1 MQNKSPFFE
10 ILNGKML
17 EHPRS
22 LGVGSQFSL
31 RWFFQHALAWKNHVL
46 ARICPWSYTSRF
58 VEGVERE
65 RSISAA

>member
-1 MQNKSPFFE
+1 VKQMQNKSAFFE
-10 ILNGKML
+10 ISNGKML

-46 ARICPWSYTSRF
+46 ARRCPRWSARF
-58 VEGVERE
+58 FRVIGRLQ
-65 RSISAA
+65 S